1 MTVTRRLL
9 AALLLVTPALVGPQS
24 GPASA
29 AACFAWSGQ
38 VPLQQAVNTNTC
50 VQIQP
55 GVWSIDHYV
64 VVPAGRTVQGT
75 PGGDPAA
82 TVVRAV
88 QPWEN
93 TVAEGIL
100 NDDGTNGTPFTVTG
114 LTLDGRNLAT
124 AALCCRGFTARGVIL
139 QGGRCYG
146 LGIAGVRVDVDSS
159 LIQGNGFWSGCP
171 SPPGAGVYA
180 ITTAAGPSPWAP
192 RITGTTI
199 RDNNGPG
206 LDIDQAWGGRL
217 IGNTI
222 TGNTSWAGISLFG
235 SQWLIENNT
244 VRHPA
249 TNQGQPYQRPCAT
262 GPSGE
267 RSAAIMLC
275 QLNDSNN
282 RVTTGN
288 IVRGNTVSSWYGILL
303 VGNDEQRAY
312 WAPRN
317 NTIANNDVRG
327 SNHGCADD
335 FRPGQWFSDRNTWSG
350 NNCAGSPN
358 TGPTYF

>member
-1 MTVTRRLL
+1 MRTKTVVL
-9 AALLLVTPALVGPQS
+9 AGLIGLISVLTVSLP
-24 GPASA
+24 GPASGA
-29 AACFAWSGQ
+29 DCFAWSGQ
-38 VPLQQAVNTNTC
+38 LPLQEAVRTHPC

-55 GVWSIDHYV
+55 GVWSLGHYV
-64 VVPAGRTVQGT
+64 VVPPGRTVQGV

-82 TVVRAV
+82 TVLHAGAGW
-88 QPWEN
+88 QN
-93 TVAEGIL
+93 TIAEGIL
-100 NDDGTNGTPFTVTG
+100 SDDGTNGAPFTVTG
-114 LTLDGRNLAT
+114 LTLDGRNVAT
-124 AALCCRGFTARGVIL
+124 AALCCRGFTAREVVL

-146 LGIAGVRVDVDSS
+146 LGIAGVRVDVSAS
-159 LIQGNGFWSGCP
+159 LIRRNGFWSGCP

-180 ITTAAGPSPWAP
+180 TTTAAGPSPWAP

-222 TGNTSWAGISLFG
+222 VGNSSWAGISLFG
-235 SQWLIENNT
+235 SNWLIENNT

-249 TNQGQPYQRPCAT
+249 TNRGQPYQRPCAT
-262 GPSGE
+262 GPAGE

-275 QLNDSNN
+275 QLNDANN
-282 RVTTGN
+282 RVTTTN
-288 IVRGNTVSSWYGILL
+288 TVRGNTVSSWYGILL
-303 VGNDEQRAY
+303 VGNDEQRPY

-317 NTIANNDVRG
+317 NTIANNNVFG
-327 SNHGCADD
+327 SNYGCADD
-335 FRPGQWFSDRNTWSG
+335 FRPGQWYSDRNTWSG
-350 NNCAGSPN
+350 NNCAGTAN